1 MHDDTR
7 GMLFESTMPT
17 GHTVRVDVSPAF
29 GGDSLGPEPK
39 QLLLV
44 SLGACTGLD
53 VISIL
58 RKKRQDVTQY
68 SINVYATEAEDHPK
82 IYTSI
87 LVEHVVGG
95 RAIDPKAVARSIELS
110 IKARGMR
117 EYSTVDHVGVSLTK
131 SGTFTPREAKAELAR
146 QLTKV
151 WDEAK
156 AEFDRLIEREPS
168 ENNARDVEFTV

>member
-1 MHDDTR
+1 MQPEPGGALSPLVPRHISGPADSTPYRATARLAMPDATR

-110 IKARGMR
+110 ITKYCPVHALLSKVIPI
-117 EYSTVDHVGVSLTK
+117 EHVYRVLK
-131 SGTFTPREAKAELAR
+131 E
-146 QLTKV
+146 V
-151 WDEAK
+151 
-156 AEFDRLIEREPS
+156 
-168 ENNARDVEFTV
+168 